1 MSFTIDDIKRWKSYG
16 FVMTPVENK
25 RPKGKTWRKDWSD
38 EDLLKAERLGFYHKD
53 SNVFT
58 VDIDDPRFVA
68 HGYSFLLPETFT
80 DGKWTKFNGVESF
93 VRTHKTYKVNGEA
106 APNFKYKQDGELI
119 VETLRSTQT
128 TFVGKGKGVLLDV
141 PPVEV
146 SKSEIVNNLK
156 LMCFMQEVEKKW
168 VKPGTGQS
176 DDAHLRLAAALA
188 RLPEKDYP
196 TDVLERCVARLC
208 ERVGDGEIKN
218 RTNKISYQREQL
230 EKGVDT
236 VFTIGE
242 LGKFLKT
249 NFKAYDLFKDKEV
262 KEYPLIDSS
271 TLSLIEY
278 PKPRFLLYP
287 LFTDK
292 SVNSIYGDT
301 GGGKTLT
308 AMSLGMYIASG
319 RDFLKWKCH
328 NSVPVLYVEGELPGE
343 EIRDR
348 RNSIHQNFIKEGKKF
363 RHEWFITL
371 TLDDCEM
378 NGLDGI
384 APLAVSRD
392 MSSEDKKDYGRYGRQ
407 MIENLQERIFK
418 KCGVTPLT
426 FLDNIGCLTDIDE
439 NKQSDW
445 TPLLNWF
452 NYRKTKG
459 YSTTWLHHPNKM
471 GLSSGSEAKR
481 RALNTEIR
489 LEQLG
494 EDQRFDM
501 PGQKNL
507 QTKMSFTKAR
517 HFGGSSMSKQVL
529 LTMDEDGNWNQYPP
543 LAKVDFVIIDLFNQ
557 GLSAKEIIEHELV
570 NIGKASVYNK
580 IKHFI
585 KEGIIKRE
593 VN

>member
-1 MSFTIDDIKRWKSYG
+1 M
-16 FVMTPVENK
+16 
-25 RPKGKTWRKDWSD
+25 
-38 EDLLKAERLGFYHKD
+38 
-53 SNVFT
+53 
-58 VDIDDPRFVA
+58 
-68 HGYSFLLPETFT
+68 
-80 DGKWTKFNGVESF
+80 
-93 VRTHKTYKVNGEA
+93 
-106 APNFKYKQDGELI
+106 
-119 VETLRSTQT
+119 
-128 TFVGKGKGVLLDV
+128 
-141 PPVEV
+141 
-146 SKSEIVNNLK
+146 
-156 LMCFMQEVEKKW
+156 
-168 VKPGTGQS
+168 
-176 DDAHLRLAAALA
+176 
-188 RLPEKDYP
+188 
-196 TDVLERCVARLC
+196 
-208 ERVGDGEIKN
+208 
-218 RTNKISYQREQL
+218 
-230 EKGVDT
+230 
-236 VFTIGE
+236 
-242 LGKFLKT
+242 
-249 NFKAYDLFKDKEV
+249 FKDKEV

-271 TLSLIEY
+271 TLSMLEY
-278 PKPRFLLYP
+278 PEPRFLLYP

-301 GGGKTLT
+301 GGGKTLFS
-308 AMSLGMYIASG
+308 MSCGMYIASN
-319 RDFLKWKCH
+319 RNFLKWKCN

-348 RNSIHQNFIKEGKKF
+348 RNSIEQNFIKEGKKF

-392 MSSEDKKDYGRYGRQ
+392 MSTNLEDQKDWGRHGRK

-418 KCGVTPLT
+418 KCGVKPLT

-445 TPLLNWF
+445 TPLLSWF

-459 YSTTWLHHPNKM
+459 FPITWLHHSNKM
-471 GLSSGSEAKR
+471 GSSSGSEAKR

-494 EDQRFDM
+494 DDQRFNM

-507 QTKMSFTKAR
+507 QTKMSITKAR

-580 IKHFI
+580 IKKFL
-585 KEGIIKRE
+585 KEGILKGGTNKRE